1 MTERQKDK
9 VMLYMIIRSML
20 KNKNEDNID
29 MKALDYILKVKNGL
43 NFEEADKMYKRAC
56 REYRRTH
63 F

>member
-1 MTERQKDK
+1 
-9 VMLYMIIRSML
+9 MLYMIIRSML
-20 KNKNEDNID
+20 KTKNEDDID